1 MATIREAMTIAMQHF
16 GAGRYEKA
24 AEICE
29 QVLELAPRLSEV
41 WDLYGVIAYHLGQY
55 ATAEERLGRAI
66 ALSSKSASAY
76 NNLGVVLA
84 GQKYFADAATCFRQA
99 LEVNPDYTE
108 ARHNLRRNEV
118 QMRAYPKTIRPIA
131 VQGELDFLLLNLPPM
146 NMGELMPNGLGYVH
160 NALLRAGVRC
170 QTIDV
175 NVHWYHGFYLRRIL
189 GRAPLATPDGHVLND
204 YLWGALVHQDWERDD
219 VFEFFRPEIDDLL
232 QQIAHGAPKAVG
244 FSVHASNR
252 EFSKKFIRELRRVVP
267 ATLVVLGGYD
277 CADQVAGP
285 ALYPDFDYM
294 AIFEADLSIGPLATA
309 LAREER
315 PKDLPGIV
323 SRFDTPGRAWAPGP
337 LLTDLD
343 AVDFPRY
350 QWTSLVAYGLPGGN
364 VPLMASRGCSWG
376 RCRFCAECFPY
387 RFRSPHKLA
396 DEIEEW
402 TNRGGFDF
410 HFYDSDINGNPE
422 TLHEF
427 CSEIIR
433 RGLRVALS
441 GQIRVDKR
449 STPEYFQHLRKAGF
463 QRLRFG
469 VDGWT
474 DHALS
479 LQRKG
484 YRMETV
490 LANLRD
496 CHAAGIGVGVN
507 LVIGVPG
514 ETEADIDETI
524 ENIAAHKDAIDAV
537 EFINPLSLRT
547 VSEYFRNAEQYKIRF
562 RKDKAAILEDRLYY
576 VPDDLW
582 YSEDPYID
590 WAVRVSRCSRIESSL
605 SERGVTIGAHAQ
617 WVLAGVRQPDA
628 YMDGFGEVRRRASPA
643 AAEPNL
649 QTATSP

>member
-1 MATIREAMTIAMQHF
+1 MATLREAMTIAMQHY
-16 GAGRYEKA
+16 GAGRHDLA
-24 AEICE
+24 GQICK
-29 QVLELAPRLSEV
+29 QVLELAPHLNEV
-41 WDLYGVIAYHLGQY
+41 WDLYGVIAFQLGQY
-55 ATAEERLGRAI
+55 EQAEQRLGRAI
-66 ALSSKSASAY
+66 ALAPRSASAY

-84 GQKYFADAATCFRQA
+84 GQKHFADAVTCFRQA
-99 LEVNPDYTE
+99 LEFNPDYAE
-108 ARHNLRRNEV
+108 ARQNLHRSESQLRS
-118 QMRAYPKTIRPIA
+118 YPKAIRPITL
-131 VQGELDFLLLNLPPM
+131 QGDLDFLLLNLPPM

-175 NVHWYHGFYLRRIL
+175 NVHWYHAFYLRRIL
-189 GRAPLATPDGHVLND
+189 GRMPLSTADGYVLHD
-204 YLWGALVHQDWERDD
+204 YLWGPMVHQEWERDE
-219 VFEFFRPEIDDLL
+219 VFEYFRPEIDDLL
-232 QQIAHGAPKAVG
+232 EQIARGAPKAVG
-244 FSVHASNR
+244 ISVHASNR
-252 EFSKKFIRELRRVVP
+252 EFSKKFIRELRRAAP
-267 ATLVVLGGYD
+267 ATLVILGGYD
-277 CADQVAGP
+277 CADPVAGP

-294 AIFEADLSIGPLATA
+294 AIFEADLTIGPLATA
-309 LAREER
+309 LARGER

-323 SRFDTPGRAWAPGP
+323 SRFDTPGRAWLPGP

-350 QWTSLVAYGLPGGN
+350 QWMSLASYGVPGGSM
-364 VPLMASRGCSWG
+364 PLMASRGCSWG

-387 RFRSPHKLA
+387 RFRSPHKIA

-402 TNRGGFDF
+402 TNRGAFDF
-410 HFYDSDINGNPE
+410 HFYDSDVNGNPE
-422 TLHEF
+422 ALHDL

-433 RGLRVALS
+433 RGLRVGLS
-441 GQIRVDKR
+441 AQIRVDKR
-449 STPEYFQHLRKAGF
+449 STPDYFQHLRKAGF
-463 QRLRFG
+463 HRLRFG

-484 YRMETV
+484 YRLETV
-490 LANLRD
+490 VANLRD

-524 ENIAAHKDAIDAV
+524 ENIVANKDSVGAV

-547 VSEYFRNAEQYKIRF
+547 VSEYFRNAERYQIRF
-562 RKDKAAILEDRLYY
+562 RKDKAAIVADRLYY

-590 WAVRVSRCSRIESSL
+590 WAVRVGRCRRIENGL
-605 SERGVTIGAHAQ
+605 RERGVTVGAHAQ
-617 WVLAGVRQPDA
+617 WVLAGVQQPDA
-628 YMDGFGEVRRRASPA
+628 YMDGFGEVRRRAPPA
-643 AAEPNL
+643 SL
-649 QTATSP
+649 QPSLPTVTPR